1 MTWGEEETLAGRI
14 DFTDM
19 IYWVVRWD
27 LRIYQH
33 NWVFVDEA
41 QDLNPMQRKMIQK
54 ALSKQ
59 GFIIIIGDV
68 RQSIYRFAGAD
79 SDSFMQTV
87 DMFNAD
93 ILPLTVTRRC
103 ARIITQHAQSIV
115 PEFRALESA
124 ERGKVVY
131 REEALLV
138 KDVQPRDMVICRV
151 KAPLVATALELIGDG
166 IPATILG
173 SDIGRALVALAE
185 KVAKQKG
192 FRFEDFDLYLQTYQ
206 MKQVSKWIAKGDEA
220 RADAVRD
227 ECEALRV
234 ILESQTIRSL
244 GDLESAV
251 NNIFGDTEGDV
262 VTLTTAH
269 KSKGLEAKRVFLLK
283 PEKMPLNYPQMH
295 PEAVQQEDNL
305 HYVAITRAQE
315 VLVVLMND
323 TWRSKDGIIPPY
335 AQTNFEDVVDE
346 GAEEGSQENAHEGA
360 DGSEGEVIDG
370 NTDADIHDE
379 ETQEDIQVPDTPQ
392 ETWRKWA
399 RDLMESGFVVV
410 DFETTG
416 LNPRIEEITQIAIID
431 HEGRTLMNT
440 LVKPQRPIQYGAQK
454 VTGITPDKV
463 KDAPNFREVYDNLM
477 SALDGETV
485 LAYNAPF
492 DEQVLAS
499 TCHIHDGIPP
509 MSLWGC
515 VMRAYAQYNDN
526 KTSRNGSRGA
536 WWKLTEAM
544 EQENLPLL
552 DAHDALADVRM
563 TLNLVR
569 RMAGMDPLTFE
580 DKDEIEDSPIGESAP
595 EDATRVRLTLDNAQ
609 VGGWICYKGHP
620 YRVLSVVEEWKTV
633 NAIMSEEYR
642 SRWTWRELSELGIHA
657 TVSIQP
663 HQTVAYL
670 GKCEECAQDDTK
682 GDAKNDTQDD
692 AQERS
697 KTCLYAKNDA
707 NMTQHTANS
716 VKTQGDDILTPPQ
729 PIQKPTLPATFPQ
742 PPASDR
748 LHQLIQTMSES
759 ETEILLDLLQEHLDT
774 LRTQRMRETVGRNPK
789 PEVSKAIVQA

>member
-1 MTWGEEETLAGRI
+1 
-14 DFTDM
+14 
-19 IYWVVRWD
+19 
-27 LRIYQH
+27 
-33 NWVFVDEA
+33 
-41 QDLNPMQRKMIQK
+41 
-54 ALSKQ
+54 
-59 GFIIIIGDV
+59 
-68 RQSIYRFAGAD
+68 
-79 SDSFMQTV
+79 
-87 DMFNAD
+87 
-93 ILPLTVTRRC
+93 
-103 ARIITQHAQSIV
+103 V

-295 PEAVQQEDNL
+295 PEALQQEDNL

-323 TWRSKDGIIPPY
+323 TWRNKDGIIPPY

-346 GAEEGSQENAHEGA
+346 GAEEGAEEDANEGT
-360 DGSEGEVIDG
+360 DG
-370 NTDADIHDE
+370 NTDADIQDE
-379 ETQEDIQVPDTPQ
+379 ETQEDAQIPDTPQ

-399 RDLMESGFVVV
+399 RDLLESGFVVV

-416 LNPRIEEITQIAIID
+416 LNPRLEEITQIAIIN

-440 LVKPQRPIQYGAQK
+440 LVKPQRPIQLGAQK

-463 KDAPNFREVYDNLM
+463 KDAPSFRDVYVDVLN
-477 SALDGETV
+477 AIDDKTV

-492 DEQVLAS
+492 DEQVLDT
-499 TCHIHDGIPP
+499 TCNAHDVVTPA
-509 MSLWGC
+509 SLWEC

-580 DKDEIEDSPIGESAP
+580 DKGEIEDSPIGEKGTP
-595 EDATRVRLTLDNAQ
+595 Q
-609 VGGWICYKGHP
+609 VD
-620 YRVLSVVEEWKTV
+620 KTGE
-633 NAIMSEEYR
+633 N
-642 SRWTWRELSELGIHA
+642 
-657 TVSIQP
+657 Q
-663 HQTVAYL
+663 Q
-670 GKCEECAQDDTK
+670 
-682 GDAKNDTQDD
+682 GDAKSDAQDD

-697 KTCLYAKNDA
+697 KTCLDAKNDA
-707 NMTQHTANS
+707 DMTQHTAKS

-729 PIQKPTLPATFPQ
+729 PIQKPTLPTFPQ

-774 LRTQRMRETVGRNPK
+774 LRTQRMRETVGRNPSPKSAK
-789 PEVSKAIVQA
+789 PLSKREQQRQQTTHTNGGTSPPFDLMTHDGAKYHV